1 MSSIELEVLPIWYE
15 IIQNLRFGRRRGK
28 VVLLSWVFG
37 QLAYSLHAPRC
48 QTDNDF
54 FKCSWAHVVIS
65 MTESSLVFN
74 AVPFDSSYT
83 DIQPSTWKF
92 LQTPWILTILDEEF
106 KDFRICLL
114 RNIILELLT
123 WLPTSVTDLLLI
135 NPAENCLSSCLF
147 LVSLT
152 FPASRS
158 VGTIKFKISD

>member
-1 MSSIELEVLPIWYE
+1 M
-15 IIQNLRFGRRRGK
+15 
-28 VVLLSWVFG
+28 
-37 QLAYSLHAPRC
+37 
-48 QTDNDF
+48 
-54 FKCSWAHVVIS
+54 IS

-83 DIQPSTWKF
+83 DIQFF
-92 LQTPWILTILDEEF
+92 LTFYLKISPDALDLLTLYTVNDEDF

-123 WLPTSVTDLLLI
+123 WLPTPVTDLLLI
-135 NPAENCLSSCLF
+135 NPAENCLSSCLV

-158 VGTIKFKISD
+158 AGTIKLKLND